1 MRMQH
6 TPSHWVVVALVL
18 VALLLTLREAHGQTQ
33 SPGAAAVFEGRPA
46 LAGAQAGLGAQAGP
60 PQGGIGVQGP
70 EAAERGV
77 RLRRP
82 KGLADMPKGE
92 AAAASEVATAA
103 PAGQLAKPK
112 DTGVAR
118 DQRSAVSKT
127 TRAAKRTIRRAR
139 TGTAEI
145 DAR

>member
-1 MRMQH
+1 MRMHH

-18 VALLLTLREAHGQTQ
+18 LALLLTLREAHGQTQ

-46 LAGAQAGLGAQAGP
+46 VAGAQAGLGAQAGP
-60 PQGGIGVQGP
+60 PQGGIGVQGA

-77 RLRRP
+77 HVRRP
-82 KGLADMPKGE
+82 SGAADMPQGQP
-92 AAAASEVATAA
+92 AAATDVAAAA
-103 PAGQLAKPK
+103 PAGQLVKPK

-118 DQRSAVSKT
+118 EQRSAVRKAK
-127 TRAAKRTIRRAR
+127 RAAKRTVRRAR